1 MKYSYILSFSLT
13 LFLMAACQSYSD
25 VTTQKEEKNL
35 SNIDSILLANEGA
48 VRITDGSDQ
57 SIYGDLPDSVIAEIK
72 LMDSLIKMAD
82 ENVLI
87 ATAEELALEKQYFE
101 ELKALDTVSLADWN
115 YLPAKAF
122 KKQQLSFENVQK
134 TYDSNFKQVQQL
146 LSFKGIHSFDLD
158 FYLRAFKEES
168 ILELWVK
175 PKDKTEYVLISS
187 YHFFQGISLLGP
199 KQRQGDH
206 QVPEGVY
213 AIDYFNPQS
222 LFNISLC
229 LNYPNAADAI
239 RNAREQDMGNAICI
253 HGNEASVGCLAITDL
268 RIPNVYILGVEA
280 IDKGQKKIPIHIFP
294 ARLTNEKLAE
304 LENRYVG
311 NTDFIDLWRSLQPLY
326 TYFEKEQQLLR
337 VTTTS
342 KGFYEVAIP

>member
-1 MKYSYILSFSLT
+1 MKYSPILSFSLT

-25 VTTQKEEKNL
+25 VTTQNEFNNL
-35 SNIDSILLANEGA
+35 SNIDSILSTNEGA
-48 VRITDGSDQ
+48 IPIKDASEK

-72 LMDSLIKMAD
+72 LMDSLIRMAD
-82 ENVLI
+82 ENILI
-87 ATAEELALEKQYFE
+87 AAAEELALEKKYLE
-101 ELKALDTVSLADWN
+101 EIKVLDTVSLAKWN

-134 TYDSNFKQVQQL
+134 TYDSNLKQVQQL
-146 LSFKGIHSFDLD
+146 LSLKGIHSFDLD

-175 PKDKTEYVLISS
+175 PKDKTEYILISS
-187 YHFFQGISLLGP
+187 YHFFQGISRLGP
-199 KQRQGDH
+199 KERQGDH
-206 QVPEGVY
+206 QVPEGIY

-229 LNYPNAADAI
+229 INYPNAADAI
-239 RNAREQDMGNAICI
+239 RNAGERDMGSAICI

-280 IDKGQKKIPIHIFP
+280 IDKGQKQIPIHIFP

-304 LENRYVG
+304 LEKRYAG
-311 NTDFIDLWRSLQPLY
+311 NTDCINLWRSLQPLY
-326 TYFEKEQQLLR
+326 TYFEKEQQLPTI
-337 VTTTS
+337 TTTS
-342 KGFYEVAIP
+342 KGFYKVANP